1 MVDVTISQ
9 NTREIFLQI
18 WLDLVRHIRLISLFY
33 NMCYVT
39 FQISSLENYT
49 STEMTQHETTR
60 DNTRQHKYN
69 TAKHKI
75 TQDNTSTK
83 RDNMSNKQRKI
94 YLDLFISS
102 LYTRI
107 PIN

>member
-1 MVDVTISQ
+1 M
-9 NTREIFLQI
+9 QI
-18 WLDLVRHIRLISLFY
+18 WLDLVRHIRLISLFH

-39 FQISSLENYT
+39 FQVSNLENYT
-49 STEMTQHETTR
+49 STDTTQHETTQ
-60 DNTRQHKYN
+60 DNTRQYKYN
-69 TAKHKI
+69 TTQHKI
-75 TQDNTSTK
+75 TQDNTSSK

-107 PIN
+107 PIS